1 MKIRTPTS
9 PLRYPGGKQILAR
22 VTASFIEANG
32 LDGCVYAEPYA
43 GGAGAA
49 LSLLY
54 SEHVSKVLLN
64 DADPCVYAFWRSVLT
79 RTDDLLRLVRDTPLT
94 ITEWRRQREI
104 YRSRSTESQ
113 LRLGFAAFYL
123 NRTNRSG
130 IIKNGGVIGGL
141 TQRGEWKLDARF
153 NRSDLVRRLARVALY
168 KARISVTK
176 MDALRFMRTRV
187 EPIASAD
194 PRGVLVYLDP
204 PYYNKGSELY
214 LNYYSPE
221 DHRALASY
229 LRGPRPFRWI
239 LTYDRSRP
247 IISLYSWANQFCF
260 KLPYSANRR
269 RDGHE
274 VLIAPK
280 ELRIHSTW
288 RRGIRGSREGW
299 PTQTRF

>member
-1 MKIRTPTS
+1 VKIRKPSS

-22 VTASFIEANG
+22 VIASFIEGNG

-54 SEHVSKVLLN
+54 SEHVSRILLN
-64 DADPCVYAFWRSVLT
+64 DADPCVFAFWRSVLT

-94 ITEWRRQREI
+94 ITEWKRQREI

-113 LRLGFAAFYL
+113 LRLGFATFYL

-130 IIKNGGVIGGL
+130 IIKDGGAIGGID
-141 TQRGEWKLDARF
+141 QRGEWKLDARF
-153 NRSDLVRRLARVALY
+153 NRLELNRRLARVAMY
-168 KARISVTK
+168 KTRISVTK
-176 MDALRFMRTRV
+176 LDALLFMQTKV
-187 EPIASAD
+187 EPIASTS
-194 PRGVLVYLDP
+194 PRGTFVYLDP

-214 LNYYSPE
+214 LNYYSPQ
-221 DHRALASY
+221 DHQALASY
-229 LRGPRPFRWI
+229 LHGSRAFEWI

-247 IISLYSWANQFCF
+247 IIGLYSWAKQFCF
-260 KLPYSANRR
+260 KLPYSAHRR

-274 VLIAPK
+274 VLVVAPG
-280 ELRIHSTW
+280 LRTPKRW
-288 RRGIRGSREGW
+288 RLNI
-299 PTQTRF
+299 